1 MKEGF
6 ILKDKLEV
14 VRTLLLVSA
23 VAALARGVIILF
35 TLGLITAPAMALWD
49 GFGGALAALPII
61 MGALYM
67 ALGFWLLNI
76 KKLTDNEI
84 LQRKERFLI
93 LGLVLLSGGV
103 SILNLVLVGSILSIF
118 ALIYEFDASTDEDK
132 VDIQVNDKVNNS
144 FQENVNIKPE
154 TVDDK
159 AAEDFIA
166 DYITKGTS
174 EVNHEPTLD
183 EFVSTFSK
191 EKELPELPAN
201 TEGSNILDDL
211 VVKETPEELITVT
224 EAFSLMNEGLLTK
237 DEFIEIKKA
246 NLRKVK

>member
-1 MKEGF
+1 M
-6 ILKDKLEV
+6 KDKLEV

-35 TLGLITAPAMALWD
+35 TLGLIFAPAMTLME
-49 GFGGALAALPII
+49 GFGGVIAAVPII
-61 MGALYM
+61 VGALYM
-67 ALGFWLLNI
+67 ALGFWLFNI

-93 LGLVLLSGGV
+93 LGLVLLLGIV
-103 SILNLVLVGSILSIF
+103 DIINLVLVGSILSIF
-118 ALIYEFDASTDEDK
+118 ALIYEFNAPTDEDK

-166 DYITKGTS
+166 DYTTKGTS

-201 TEGSNILDDL
+201 TEGNNILDDL

>member
-1 MKEGF
+1 M
-6 ILKDKLEV
+6 KDKLEV

-35 TLGLITAPAMALWD
+35 TLGLIFAPAMTLME

-61 MGALYM
+61 LGALYM

-84 LQRKERFLI
+84 IQRKERFLI
-93 LGLVLLSGGV
+93 LGLVLLLGGV

-144 FQENVNIKPE
+144 FQENVKIKPE

-159 AAEDFIA
+159 VAEDFIA
-166 DYITKGTS
+166 DYTTKGTS

-246 NLRKVK
+246 NLRKIK

>member
-1 MKEGF
+1 M
-6 ILKDKLEV
+6 
-14 VRTLLLVSA
+14 
-23 VAALARGVIILF
+23 
-35 TLGLITAPAMALWD
+35 
-49 GFGGALAALPII
+49 
-61 MGALYM
+61 
-67 ALGFWLLNI
+67 
-76 KKLTDNEI
+76 
-84 LQRKERFLI
+84 
-93 LGLVLLSGGV
+93 
-103 SILNLVLVGSILSIF
+103 
-118 ALIYEFDASTDEDK
+118 
-132 VDIQVNDKVNNS
+132 NDKVNNS

-166 DYITKGTS
+166 DYTTKGTS

-201 TEGSNILDDL
+201 TEGNNILDDL

>member
-1 MKEGF
+1 MKN
-6 ILKDKLEV
+6 KLEV

-23 VAALARGVIILF
+23 VAALARGVRILF
-35 TLGLITAPAMALWD
+35 TLGLITAPAMAQGD
-49 GFGGALAALPII
+49 GFERALAALPII
-61 MGALYM
+61 VGALYM

-159 AAEDFIA
+159 VAEDFIA
-166 DYITKGTS
+166 DYTTKGTS

>member
-1 MKEGF
+1 M
-6 ILKDKLEV
+6 KDKLEV

-23 VAALARGVIILF
+23 VVALSRGVIILF
-35 TLGLITAPAMALWD
+35 TLGLIFAPAMTLME
-49 GFGGALAALPII
+49 GFGGVIAAVPII
-61 MGALYM
+61 VGALYM
-67 ALGFWLLNI
+67 ALGFWLFNI

-93 LGLVLLSGGV
+93 LGLVLLLGGV
-103 SILNLVLVGSILSIF
+103 DIINLVLVGSILSIF
-118 ALIYEFDASTDEDK
+118 ALIYEFNAPTDEDK

-166 DYITKGTS
+166 DYTTKGTS

-201 TEGSNILDDL
+201 TEGNNILDDL

>member
-1 MKEGF
+1 M
-6 ILKDKLEV
+6 KDKLEV

-23 VAALARGVIILF
+23 VAALARGVIMLF
-35 TLGLITAPAMALWD
+35 TLGLIFAPAMALME

-61 MGALYM
+61 VGALYM

-84 LQRKERFLI
+84 IQRKERFLI
-93 LGLVLLSGGV
+93 LGLVLLLGGV
-103 SILNLVLVGSILSIF
+103 SIINLVLVGSILSIF
-118 ALIYEFDASTDEDK
+118 ALIYGFDASADEDK

-144 FQENVNIKPE
+144 FQENVKIKPE

-159 AAEDFIA
+159 AAEDFFA
-166 DYITKGTS
+166 DYTTKGTS
-174 EVNHEPTLD
+174 EGNHEPTLD

-191 EKELPELPAN
+191 EKELPELPAD
-201 TEGSNILDDL
+201 TEGSDILDDL

>member
-1 MKEGF
+1 M
-6 ILKDKLEV
+6 KDKLEV

-23 VAALARGVIILF
+23 VVALARGVSIIF
-35 TLGLITAPAMALWD
+35 TLGLFFAPALALME

-61 MGALYM
+61 VGALYM

-84 LQRKERFLI
+84 IQRKERFLI
-93 LGLVLLSGGV
+93 LGLVLLLGGV
-103 SILNLVLVGSILSIF
+103 DIINLVLVGSILSIF
-118 ALIYEFDASTDEDK
+118 ALIYGFDASADEDK

-154 TVDDK
+154 TADDK
-159 AAEDFIA
+159 AAEDFLS
-166 DYITKGTS
+166 DYTTKGTS
-174 EVNHEPTLD
+174 EVNHEPTFD
-183 EFVSTFSK
+183 EFVSPFSK

-246 NLRKVK
+246 NLRKIK

>member
-1 MKEGF
+1 M
-6 ILKDKLEV
+6 KDKLEV

-23 VAALARGVIILF
+23 VVALARGVIILF
-35 TLGLITAPAMALWD
+35 TLGLIFAPAMTLMD

-61 MGALYM
+61 LGALYM

-84 LQRKERFLI
+84 IQRKERFLI
-93 LGLVLLSGGV
+93 LGLILLLGGV

-118 ALIYEFDASTDEDK
+118 ALIYGFDASADEDK

-154 TVDDK
+154 TVEDK
-159 AAEDFIA
+159 VAEDFIA
-166 DYITKGTS
+166 DYTPKRTS
-174 EVNHEPTLD
+174 EVNHEPTLN

-201 TEGSNILDDL
+201 TEESDILDDL

-246 NLRKVK
+246 NLRKIK

>member
-1 MKEGF
+1 M
-6 ILKDKLEV
+6 KDKLEV

-23 VAALARGVIILF
+23 VAALARGVIVLF
-35 TLGLITAPAMALWD
+35 TLGLFFAPAMALMD

-61 MGALYM
+61 IGALYM

-103 SILNLVLVGSILSIF
+103 SILNLVSVGSILSIF

-144 FQENVNIKPE
+144 FQENVKIKPE

-166 DYITKGTS
+166 DYTTKGTS

-201 TEGSNILDDL
+201 TEGNNILDDL

-246 NLRKVK
+246 NLRKIK

>member
-23 VAALARGVIILF
+23 VAALATGVITLF
-35 TLGLITAPAMALWD
+35 RLGLITAPAMAQGD
-49 GFGGALAALPII
+49 GFERTLAAVSII
-61 MGALYM
+61 VGALYM
-67 ALGFWLLNI
+67 ALGFWLFNI

-84 LQRKERFLI
+84 IQRKERFLI
-93 LGLVLLSGGV
+93 LGLVLLLGGV

-118 ALIYEFDASTDEDK
+118 ALIYGFDASADEDK
-132 VDIQVNDKVNNS
+132 VDIQVNDKVNSS
-144 FQENVNIKPE
+144 FRENVNIKPE

-159 AAEDFIA
+159 VAEDFIA
-166 DYITKGTS
+166 DYTTKGTS

-246 NLRKVK
+246 NLRKIK

>member
-23 VAALARGVIILF
+23 VAALSRGVILLF
-35 TLGLITAPAMALWD
+35 TLGLIFAPAMTLMD

-61 MGALYM
+61 IGALYM

-84 LQRKERFLI
+84 IQRKERFLI

-118 ALIYEFDASTDEDK
+118 ALIYQFDASADEDK

-144 FQENVNIKPE
+144 FQENVKIKPE

-159 AAEDFIA
+159 VAEDFIA
-166 DYITKGTS
+166 DYTTKGTS

-191 EKELPELPAN
+191 EKELPELPTN
-201 TEGSNILDDL
+201 TEGNNILDDL

-246 NLRKVK
+246 NLRKIK

>member
-1 MKEGF
+1 M
-6 ILKDKLEV
+6 KDKLEV

-35 TLGLITAPAMALWD
+35 TLGLIFAPAMTLME
-49 GFGGALAALPII
+49 GFGGALATLPII
-61 MGALYM
+61 VGALYM

-93 LGLVLLSGGV
+93 LGLVLLLGGV
-103 SILNLVLVGSILSIF
+103 RIHNLVLVGSILSIF
-118 ALIYEFDASTDEDK
+118 ALIYQFDASADEDK
-132 VDIQVNDKVNNS
+132 VDIQVNDKVNNL
-144 FQENVNIKPE
+144 FQENVNIKQE

-159 AAEDFIA
+159 VAEDSLA
-166 DYITKGTS
+166 DYTTKGTS

-201 TEGSNILDDL
+201 TEGNNILDDL

-246 NLRKVK
+246 NLRKIK

>member
-1 MKEGF
+1 M
-6 ILKDKLEV
+6 KDKLEV
-14 VRTLLLVSA
+14 VRTLLLVSS
-23 VAALARGVIILF
+23 VAALATGVITLF
-35 TLGLITAPAMALWD
+35 ILGLITAPAMAQGD
-49 GFGGALAALPII
+49 GFERTLAAVSII
-61 MGALYM
+61 VGALYM
-67 ALGFWLLNI
+67 ALGFWLFNI

-144 FQENVNIKPE
+144 FQENVKIKPE

-166 DYITKGTS
+166 DYTTKGTS

-201 TEGSNILDDL
+201 TEGNNILDDL

-246 NLRKVK
+246 NLRKIK

>member
-1 MKEGF
+1 M
-6 ILKDKLEV
+6 KDKLEV

-23 VAALARGVIILF
+23 VAALATGVITLF
-35 TLGLITAPAMALWD
+35 TLGLITAPAMALME

-61 MGALYM
+61 VGALYM

-84 LQRKERFLI
+84 IQRKERFLI
-93 LGLVLLSGGV
+93 LGLVLLLGGV
-103 SILNLVLVGSILSIF
+103 DLINLVLVGSILSIF

-159 AAEDFIA
+159 VAEDFFA
-166 DYITKGTS
+166 DYTTKGTS
-174 EVNHEPTLD
+174 EGNHEPTLD

-201 TEGSNILDDL
+201 TEGSDILDDL

>member
-1 MKEGF
+1 M
-6 ILKDKLEV
+6 KDKLKV

-23 VAALARGVIILF
+23 VAALATGVITLF
-35 TLGLITAPAMALWD
+35 TLGLITAPAMALMD
-49 GFGGALAALPII
+49 GFGSALAALPII
-61 MGALYM
+61 VGALYM
-67 ALGFWLLNI
+67 ALGFWLFNI

-84 LQRKERFLI
+84 IQRKERFLI
-93 LGLVLLSGGV
+93 LGLVLLLGGV

-118 ALIYEFDASTDEDK
+118 ALIYEFDASADEDK
-132 VDIQVNDKVNNS
+132 VDIQVNAKVDNS
-144 FQENVNIKPE
+144 VQENVNIKPE

-159 AAEDFIA
+159 VAEDFLA
-166 DYITKGTS
+166 DYTTKGTS

-183 EFVSTFSK
+183 EFVSTFAK

-201 TEGSNILDDL
+201 TEGNNILDDL

>member
-1 MKEGF
+1 MKN
-6 ILKDKLEV
+6 KLEV

-23 VAALARGVIILF
+23 VAALARGVRILF
-35 TLGLITAPAMALWD
+35 TLGLITAPAMAQGD
-49 GFGGALAALPII
+49 GFERALAALPII

-166 DYITKGTS
+166 DYTTKGTS

-246 NLRKVK
+246 NLRKIK

>member
-1 MKEGF
+1 M
-6 ILKDKLEV
+6 KDKLEV

-23 VAALARGVIILF
+23 VAALATGVITLF
-35 TLGLITAPAMALWD
+35 TLGLITAPAMALME

-61 MGALYM
+61 VGALYM

-84 LQRKERFLI
+84 IQRKERFLI
-93 LGLVLLSGGV
+93 LGLVLLLGGV
-103 SILNLVLVGSILSIF
+103 RIRNLVLVGSILSIF
-118 ALIYEFDASTDEDK
+118 ALIYRFDASTDEDK

-159 AAEDFIA
+159 VAEDFFA
-166 DYITKGTS
+166 DYTTKGTS
-174 EVNHEPTLD
+174 EGNHEPTLD

-201 TEGSNILDDL
+201 TEGSDILDDL

>member
-1 MKEGF
+1 M
-6 ILKDKLEV
+6 KDKLEV

-23 VAALARGVIILF
+23 VVALARGVIILF
-35 TLGLITAPAMALWD
+35 TLGLIFAPAMTLMD

-61 MGALYM
+61 LGALYM

-118 ALIYEFDASTDEDK
+118 ALIYEFDASADEDK
-132 VDIQVNDKVNNS
+132 VDIQVKDKVNNS

-159 AAEDFIA
+159 VAEDFIA
-166 DYITKGTS
+166 DYTTKGRS

>member
-1 MKEGF
+1 M
-6 ILKDKLEV
+6 KDKLEV

-35 TLGLITAPAMALWD
+35 TLGLFFAPAMTLME

-61 MGALYM
+61 VGALYM
-67 ALGFWLLNI
+67 ALGFWLFNI

-84 LQRKERFLI
+84 IQRKERFLI
-93 LGLVLLSGGV
+93 LGLVLLLGGV
-103 SILNLVLVGSILSIF
+103 NIINLVLVGSILSIF
-118 ALIYEFDASTDEDK
+118 ALIYELDAPTDEDK
-132 VDIQVNDKVNNS
+132 VDIQVNDKVDNS
-144 FQENVNIKPE
+144 FQENVNVKPE

-159 AAEDFIA
+159 AAEDFLA
-166 DYITKGTS
+166 DYTAKGTS

-201 TEGSNILDDL
+201 TEGSDLLDDV

-246 NLRKVK
+246 NLLKVK

>member
-1 MKEGF
+1 M
-6 ILKDKLEV
+6 KDKLEV

-23 VAALARGVIILF
+23 VAALARGVIMLF
-35 TLGLITAPAMALWD
+35 TLGLIFAPAMALMD

-61 MGALYM
+61 VGALYM
-67 ALGFWLLNI
+67 ALGFWLFNI

-84 LQRKERFLI
+84 IQRKERFLI
-93 LGLVLLSGGV
+93 LGLVLLLGGV

-118 ALIYEFDASTDEDK
+118 ALIYEFNAPTDEDN

-159 AAEDFIA
+159 VAEDFIA
-166 DYITKGTS
+166 DYTTKGTS

-191 EKELPELPAN
+191 EKELPELPAD
-201 TEGSNILDDL
+201 TEGSDILDDL

>member
-1 MKEGF
+1 
-6 ILKDKLEV
+6 
-14 VRTLLLVSA
+14 
-23 VAALARGVIILF
+23 
-35 TLGLITAPAMALWD
+35 MALMD
-49 GFGGALAALPII
+49 VFGGAIAAVPII
-61 MGALYM
+61 VGALYM

-84 LQRKERFLI
+84 IQRKERFLI
-93 LGLVLLSGGV
+93 LGLVLLLGGV
-103 SILNLVLVGSILSIF
+103 SIINLVLVGSILSIF
-118 ALIYEFDASTDEDK
+118 ALIYEFDASADEDK

-159 AAEDFIA
+159 VTEDFIA
-166 DYITKGTS
+166 DYTTKGTS

>member
-1 MKEGF
+1 MKN
-6 ILKDKLEV
+6 KLEV

-23 VAALARGVIILF
+23 VAALARGVIVLF
-35 TLGLITAPAMALWD
+35 TLGLIFAPAMTLME
-49 GFGGALAALPII
+49 GFGGVIAAVPII
-61 MGALYM
+61 VGALYM
-67 ALGFWLLNI
+67 ALGFWLFNI

-84 LQRKERFLI
+84 IQRKERFLI

-118 ALIYEFDASTDEDK
+118 ALIYELDASADEDK

-166 DYITKGTS
+166 DYTTKGTS
-174 EVNHEPTLD
+174 EVKHEPTLD

>member
-1 MKEGF
+1 M
-6 ILKDKLEV
+6 KDKLEV

-35 TLGLITAPAMALWD
+35 TLGLITAPAMALME

-61 MGALYM
+61 VGALYM

-84 LQRKERFLI
+84 IQRKERFLI
-93 LGLVLLSGGV
+93 LGLVLLLGGV
-103 SILNLVLVGSILSIF
+103 RIRNLVLVGSILSIF
-118 ALIYEFDASTDEDK
+118 ALIYRFDASTDEDK

-159 AAEDFIA
+159 VAEDFFA
-166 DYITKGTS
+166 DYTTKGTS
-174 EVNHEPTLD
+174 EGNHEPTLD

-201 TEGSNILDDL
+201 TEGSDILDDL

>member
-1 MKEGF
+1 M
-6 ILKDKLEV
+6 KDKLEV

-23 VAALARGVIILF
+23 VAALARGVIMLF
-35 TLGLITAPAMALWD
+35 TLGLIFAPAMALMD

-61 MGALYM
+61 IGALYM

-93 LGLVLLSGGV
+93 LGLVLLLGGV

-118 ALIYEFDASTDEDK
+118 ALIYEFDASADEDK

-166 DYITKGTS
+166 DYTTKGTS

-201 TEGSNILDDL
+201 TEGSNILDNL

>member
-6 ILKDKLEV
+6 ILKNKLEV

-35 TLGLITAPAMALWD
+35 TLGLIFSPAMTLMD

-61 MGALYM
+61 VGALYM
-67 ALGFWLLNI
+67 ALGFWLFNI

-84 LQRKERFLI
+84 IQRKERFLI

-118 ALIYEFDASTDEDK
+118 ALIYELDASADEDK

-166 DYITKGTS
+166 DYTTKGTS

-201 TEGSNILDDL
+201 TEGNNILDDL

>member
-1 MKEGF
+1 M
-6 ILKDKLEV
+6 KDKLEV

-23 VAALARGVIILF
+23 VAALARGVIVLF
-35 TLGLITAPAMALWD
+35 TLGLFFAPAMTLMD

-61 MGALYM
+61 VGALYM

-93 LGLVLLSGGV
+93 LGLVLLLGGV

-144 FQENVNIKPE
+144 FQENVKIKPE

-166 DYITKGTS
+166 DYTTKGTS

-201 TEGSNILDDL
+201 TEGNNILDDL

-246 NLRKVK
+246 NLRKIK